1 MPRAGGARAVRR
13 NLSLWS
19 TRNLDQID
27 GRLLEAREERRLIK
41 ALTEHVG
48 GRPSAT
54 QEILIKRTARFV
66 LMLEVLERRVLET
79 KDFGDLQARQ
89 MIALSNSARM
99 NLVALGLKPAEAPKT
114 LQAYIVGS
122 KVA

>member
-1 MPRAGGARAVRR
+1 MARSGAPGGVKR

-19 TRNLDQID
+19 KRNFDAID
-27 GRLLEAREERRLIK
+27 GRLLEAKEEKRLIK

-48 GRPSAT
+48 GSPSVT

-66 LMLEVLERRVLET
+66 IMLEVLERRVLET

-89 MIALSNSARM
+89 MIALSNSARL
-99 NLVALGLKPAEAPKT
+99 NLQALGLKAAETPKT
-114 LQAYIVGS
+114 LQSYI
-122 KVA
+122 KAA